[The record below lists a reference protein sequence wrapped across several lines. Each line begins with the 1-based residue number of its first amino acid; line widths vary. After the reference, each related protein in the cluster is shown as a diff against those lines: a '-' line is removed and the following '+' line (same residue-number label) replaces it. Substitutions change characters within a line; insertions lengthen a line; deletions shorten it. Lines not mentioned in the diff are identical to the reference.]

1 MGWRL
6 CEQSTSFSSLF
17 LLACMH
23 AYMFVCVQ
31 LAVREQPEGHL
42 TFLRL
47 GAGWLT
53 GLELV
58 ENLASKLPGVHT
70 WCLPLQLPQ
79 PDLFKN
85 VGSGDRTQVFMFARQ
100 VLNQL
105 NHVLSSSPTPIFRC
119 FPPSSAIVL
128 SLNFQSHNGHPGLAH
143 VLSYGLE
150 FSFLTPPLTS
160 PCGDMG
166 PPKNSRDTSPP
177 LHCSK

>member
-1 MGWRL
+1 
-6 CEQSTSFSSLF
+6 
-17 LLACMH
+17 
-23 AYMFVCVQ
+23 MFVYVQ
-31 LAVREQPEGHL
+31 LAVREHPEGHL

-58 ENLASKLPGVHT
+58 EKLASKLHSEIHT
-70 WCLPLQLPQ
+70 CLPLQLPQ

-105 NHVLSSSPTPIFRC
+105 NHVLRSSPIFRC

-128 SLNFQSHNGHPGLAH
+128 SLNFQGHNGHPGLAH

-150 FSFLTPPLTS
+150 FSCLTPPLTS

-166 PPKNSRDTSPP
+166 PPENSRDTSPP
-177 LHCSK
+177 LQCSK